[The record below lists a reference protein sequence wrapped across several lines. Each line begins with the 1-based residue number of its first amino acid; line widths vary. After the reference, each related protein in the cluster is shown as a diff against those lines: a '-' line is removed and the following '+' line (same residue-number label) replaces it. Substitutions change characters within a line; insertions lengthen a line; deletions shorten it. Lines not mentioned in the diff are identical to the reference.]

1 MGDEVIDIHV
11 HFGSSEDPESGCY
24 WSKDFE
30 EGFAFLGFRLVTNN
44 LFGKIDFQRAKKHV
58 LGVINGSKN
67 VQKTVLLALDQVYD
81 EGGNP
86 RRDKTHLCAPNKCII
101 DLANENPRVLFG
113 ASVHPYR
120 DDWRQALDFCLG
132 NKAVLCKWVPS
143 SQQIDLL
150 HPKCQPFYEKL
161 AESKLPL
168 LCHVGPE
175 GAIPPYDKVSQ
186 ELNSPRH
193 LRKALDAGVAVIAA
207 HAALPFFP
215 PPLESD
221 QPYQELIALFRE
233 GESKNWNL
241 YADLSA
247 INLGPRYLYIDKLK
261 TDIPDYK
268 FRLIFGSDY
277 PIPILD
283 VSQKPHISLW
293 DWLKHFFETITIKN
307 PLDKN
312 YQLIENMEFGDSI
325 FYNASDILRLT

>member
-11 HFGSSEDPESGCY
+11 HFGAGEDPERGCY

-58 LGVINGSKN
+58 LRVINGSKN

-81 EGGNP
+81 EGGNSL
-86 RRDKTHLCAPNKCII
+86 RDKTHLCVPNKCII

-120 DDWRQALDFCLG
+120 DDWRQALDFCLE

-175 GAIPPYDKVSQ
+175 GAIPPYDKLSQ

-193 LRKALDAGVAVIAA
+193 LRKALDAGVPVIAA

-221 QPYQELIALFRE
+221 QPYQELITLFRE

-261 TDIPDYK
+261 TDIPSQ
-268 FRLIFGSDY
+268 RLIFGSDY
-277 PIPILD
+277 PIPVLD
-283 VSQKPHISLW
+283 FSQKPHISLW
-293 DWLKHFFETITIKN
+293 DWLEHFFETITIKN

-312 YQLIENMEFGDSI
+312 YRLIKNMEFDESI
-325 FYNASDILRLT
+325 FYNASNILRLA